1 MNYSR
6 DLDPSIPRTEGLIL
20 PPQMTASVLKV
31 NRSPLSSKEAKAIK
45 GREGARGPNNYI
57 TPAHRYSVPP
67 GWIFFVLSIPICGL
81 HIALTP
87 WMLNLVTLFS
97 SWSDAHHVGSED
109 LSPIACISAG
119 SLLLTSL
126 CHEDRRSPGRT
137 APSSFFLDGS
147 QPTVT
152 NIWEISMCCYRLW
165 DCIQDWGPGVF
176 AIVANAAKPNH
187 TNLSSFITPIS

>member
-1 MNYSR
+1 
-6 DLDPSIPRTEGLIL
+6 
-20 PPQMTASVLKV
+20 MTASVLKV
-31 NRSPLSSKEAKAIK
+31 NRSPLTSKEAKAIK
-45 GREGARGPNNYI
+45 GREGARGPNNYT
-57 TPAHRYSVPP
+57 TPAHRYSAPP
-67 GWIFFVLSIPICGL
+67 GWILYVLSIPICRL

-87 WMLNLVTLFS
+87 WMLSLVMSFS
-97 SWSDAHHVGSED
+97 SWSDAHPVGTED

-152 NIWEISMCCYRLW
+152 NIWEIYVCCYRLW
-165 DCIQDWGPGVF
+165 DCLQDWGPGAF
-176 AIVANAAKPNH
+176 AIVANAAKLNH
-187 TNLSSFITPIS
+187 TNLSSSSASISWKNTL